1 MPKTQTIIY
10 LLFMCFLS
18 LSFFFPLPPFLSE
31 ETTCLL
37 SLCFL
42 AGRMSLKMLL
52 LPCHCIMLLGGRISW
67 NRGKGNCCSSSF
79 ILYSPYNSQNCI
91 VLSQRAKTGL
101 SCKSLVLF
109 QAFVAFLKLL
119 ERILLSA
126 ERGEGIAPDRLAPVI
141 LSLSCVVQF
150 VFGTGTRQ
158 YLSCVPRA
166 SAAFVSLRSQI
177 HQLYL
182 T

>member
-1 MPKTQTIIY
+1 MN
-10 LLFMCFLS
+10 LLFSVLHPFKYQNPSGASNAKNSDYNLFAIHVFSLS
-18 LSFFFPLPPFLSE
+18 LFFFPLPPFLSE

-109 QAFVAFLKLL
+109 
-119 ERILLSA
+119 
-126 ERGEGIAPDRLAPVI
+126 
-141 LSLSCVVQF
+141 
-150 VFGTGTRQ
+150 
-158 YLSCVPRA
+158 
-166 SAAFVSLRSQI
+166 
-177 HQLYL
+177 
-182 T
+182 